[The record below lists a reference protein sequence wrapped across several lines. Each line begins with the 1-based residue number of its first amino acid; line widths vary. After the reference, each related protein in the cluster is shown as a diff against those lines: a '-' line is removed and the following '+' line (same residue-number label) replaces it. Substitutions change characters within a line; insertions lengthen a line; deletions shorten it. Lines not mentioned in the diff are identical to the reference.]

1 MRTTS
6 DPIWTGAY
14 VPHGTTSGVAQPGS
28 IPFTVGLPST
38 GRYNVR
44 LPGTTLAATVAAGT
58 TNLSVARIGQ
68 PGSTAYSFQVATESM
83 ASALINNAFHFTAC
97 VKRAGA

>member
-14 VPHGTTSGVAQPGS
+14 VPHGVTSGVAQPGS

-38 GRYNVR
+38 GRYDVR
-44 LPGTTLAATVAAGT
+44 LAGMTVLAATVAAGVNNPAT
-58 TNLSVARIGQ
+58 ARINAPVGSYFQVSADNLSNA
-68 PGSTAYSFQVATESM
+68 P
-83 ASALINNAFHFTAC
+83 INNSFHFTAC
-97 VKRAGA
+97 VRRTGA